1 MCSSQFKFK
10 SRFVSWK
17 CSELLHSGLKWGEGE
32 GGERG
37 SSTRAETHLILDR
50 NHKNQSALV
59 NEIVGDSLE
68 KVRLG
73 YLKLKCKLNSISS
86 EILHSPVTVIRKQKR
101 QTDTKER
108 NIIGKMAEAR
118 TARRPPPQ
126 QPAPQLE
133 GLHQVSLIFIY
144 L

>member
-1 MCSSQFKFK
+1 M
-10 SRFVSWK
+10 
-17 CSELLHSGLKWGEGE
+17 GGGGGG
-32 GGERG
+32 GGEWG

-133 GLHQVSLIFIY
+133 GLHQVS
-144 L
+144 